1 MTVACGSD
9 DKTGMFHRSAYQ
21 AAETKGWKHKIVPGY
36 HNFASD
42 EPEMF
47 AQCIVEEFF
56 E

>member
-1 MTVACGSD
+1 MGSFCGSWVGD
-9 DKTGMFHRSAYQ
+9 
-21 AAETKGWKHKIVPGY
+21 V
-36 HNFASD
+36 FASD